1 MDTLQYV
8 KTALRLTVDAYDDLL
23 TDMISAAEQDLGIA
37 GVILPEGLD
46 AITRRAVA
54 TYCAIHFG
62 ASADAD
68 YNRLKAS
75 YDEQKA
81 QLSMALGY
89 TVFDD

>member
-1 MDTLQYV
+1 MDALQYV
-8 KTALRLTVDAYDDLL
+8 KTALRLATDVYDDML
-23 TDMISAAEQDLGIA
+23 TDMIAAAETDLGIA
-37 GVILPEGLD
+37 GVSLPGGLD

-54 TYCAIHFG
+54 TYCAVHFG

-68 YNRLKAS
+68 YARLKAS

-89 TVFDD
+89 TNF